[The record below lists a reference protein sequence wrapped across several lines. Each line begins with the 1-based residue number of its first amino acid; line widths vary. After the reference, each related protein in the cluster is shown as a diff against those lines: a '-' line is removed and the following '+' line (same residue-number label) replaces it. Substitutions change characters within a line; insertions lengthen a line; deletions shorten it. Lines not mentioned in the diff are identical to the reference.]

1 MILSTRNWG
10 NNEDGGAFCVG
21 KATTTETLLLTRC
34 IRSRENVKFHYTF
47 ILRHHEFIL
56 QLFLIAMLLL
66 PAVYAVDEHGL
77 FCSPLGKHPSWV
89 ESESEFT
96 CDNNLILTTTTSGRC
111 FRAPIFIVLSLQHF
125 PTAQTFRITMRIDC
139 NFWSH
144 CCRQH
149 TEF

>member
-1 MILSTRNWG
+1 MKTKERSVWR
-10 NNEDGGAFCVG
+10 
-21 KATTTETLLLTRC
+21 KQRKLLLAPLYA
-34 IRSRENVKFHYTF
+34 EKQGNVKFHYTF

-66 PAVYAVDEHGL
+66 PAVYVVDEHG
-77 FCSPLGKHPSWV
+77 PLCLPPAKHPSSVCV

-111 FRAPIFIVLSLQHF
+111 FMVPPTFIVLSLRHF

-139 NFWSH
+139 NF
-144 CCRQH
+144 
-149 TEF
+149 